1 MKDTSKRIAFNTIY
15 LYASSIIQLFL
26 GLYMSRVIL
35 QALGV
40 TDFGIYGVVGS
51 IVVVLNFL
59 STAMGGASMRYL
71 SFELAEGTID
81 RKKEVFSAVFTAH
94 VGLAL
99 ILFIF
104 AETLGLWYLCTVMV
118 IPQDRIV
125 AAHWVYQSS
134 IIIAVINIIRVPF
147 TANITANEYMGF
159 SSFWSIIESL
169 LRFLGAIIL
178 LWLTMDKL
186 IAYAVIMVALTIFI
200 FIGYFWFCTKNFSDT
215 NCRISHNKKML
226 KGILSFA
233 GYSAFS
239 SSSSMMRIQGN
250 NLLIN
255 KFFGVV
261 MNASVSIA
269 SMVSGYIAGFTMN
282 IITAF
287 RPQIIK
293 KYASNDLVM
302 MSDDMT
308 NCLKF
313 CMAIFSLFA
322 VPIFIEITYVLDLWL
337 GKVPDFSGLFCRISL
352 IGSLFNLMGLVVIVG
367 IQATDRVKV
376 NSLMITAITFV
387 SLFVTLLLLQ
397 LGLPA
402 YIVYVI
408 SVCADIIILWQSIRN
423 LKFLIP
429 QFESGTYISI
439 ILKIILFMLIG
450 AALALLPH
458 LVLQSSFVRLVL
470 VTITYTIVFGGLF
483 WVNMLDKEVKHYV
496 IGKILAIKN
505 RQL

>member
-1 MKDTSKRIAFNTIY
+1 MKDTSKRIAFNTVY
-15 LYASSIIQLFL
+15 LYASSIVQLFL

-71 SFELAEGTID
+71 SFELAEGTTD

-94 VGLAL
+94 IGLATA
-99 ILFIF
+99 LFIF

-118 IPQDRIV
+118 IPEDRII

-134 IIIAVINIIRVPF
+134 VIIAVINIIRVPF
-147 TANITANEYMGF
+147 TARINANEHMGF
-159 SSFWSIIESL
+159 SSLWSTIESL

-302 MSDDMT
+302 MSVDMT

-322 VPIFIEITYVLDLWL
+322 VPIFLEINYVLYLWL
-337 GKVPDFSGLFCRISL
+337 GKIPDFSGLFCRISL
-352 IGSLFNLMGLVVIVG
+352 IGSLFNLMGLVVIIG

-387 SLFVTLLLLQ
+387 SLVVTLLLLQ

-402 YIVYVI
+402 YIVYVV
-408 SVCADIIILWQSIRN
+408 SVFADIIILWQSIRN

-429 QFESGTYISI
+429 QFESGAYISI
-439 ILKIILFMLIG
+439 ILKIIVFMLIG
-450 AALALLPH
+450 GTVALLPH

>member
-1 MKDTSKRIAFNTIY
+1 
-15 LYASSIIQLFL
+15 
-26 GLYMSRVIL
+26 
-35 QALGV
+35 
-40 TDFGIYGVVGS
+40 
-51 IVVVLNFL
+51 
-59 STAMGGASMRYL
+59 
-71 SFELAEGTID
+71 
-81 RKKEVFSAVFTAH
+81 
-94 VGLAL
+94 
-99 ILFIF
+99 
-104 AETLGLWYLCTVMV
+104 
-118 IPQDRIV
+118 
-125 AAHWVYQSS
+125 
-134 IIIAVINIIRVPF
+134 
-147 TANITANEYMGF
+147 
-159 SSFWSIIESL
+159 
-169 LRFLGAIIL
+169 
-178 LWLTMDKL
+178 
-186 IAYAVIMVALTIFI
+186 
-200 FIGYFWFCTKNFSDT
+200 
-215 NCRISHNKKML
+215 ML

-322 VPIFIEITYVLDLWL
+322 VPIFLEINYVLYLWL
-337 GKVPDFSGLFCRISL
+337 GNVPDFSGLFCRISL
-352 IGSLFNLMGLVVIVG
+352 IGSLFNLMGLVIIIG

-387 SLFVTLLLLQ
+387 SLVVTLLLLQ

-439 ILKIILFMLIG
+439 IFKIIVFMLIG

-470 VTITYTIVFGGLF
+470 VTITFAIVFGGLF

-496 IGKILAIKN
+496 IGKILKIKN
-505 RQL
+505 RKL